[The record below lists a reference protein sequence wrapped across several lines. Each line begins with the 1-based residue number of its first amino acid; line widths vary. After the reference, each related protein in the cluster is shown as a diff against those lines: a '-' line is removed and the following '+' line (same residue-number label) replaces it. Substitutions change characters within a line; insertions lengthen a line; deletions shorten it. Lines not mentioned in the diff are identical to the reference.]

1 MALVNLQNLKSLMTS
16 TTSADD
22 DRENYKTLLFTILT
36 KASRVDLHTDGSEV
50 ELIQKIMLEYTGETY
65 DAGSIRAEA
74 IAQSQD
80 ESLRPVAK
88 LAAKLPESM
97 RVLAIDA
104 LASVMRADDQISY
117 AEIDYFNAV
126 AGAMRLSFADVA
138 GLLKD

>member
-1 MALVNLQNLKSLMTS
+1 MALVNLQSLKSLMTS

-22 DRENYKTLLFTILT
+22 DRESYKTLLFTILT
-36 KASRVDLHTDGSEV
+36 KASRVDLHSDGTEI
-50 ELIQKIMLEYTGETY
+50 ELIQKIMFDYTGETY

-74 IAQSQD
+74 IAQAQG

-104 LASVMRADDQISY
+104 LASVIRADDNISY

-138 GLLKD
+138 GLLQD

>member
-1 MALVNLQNLKSLMTS
+1 MALVNLQSLKSLMTS

-22 DRENYKTLLFTILT
+22 YRESYKTLLFTILT
-36 KASRVDLHTDGSEV
+36 KASRVDLHSDGTEI
-50 ELIQKIMLEYTGETY
+50 ELIQKIMFDYTGETY

-74 IAQSQD
+74 ITQAQG

-104 LASVMRADDQISY
+104 LASVIRADDNISY

-138 GLLKD
+138 GLLQD

>member
-1 MALVNLQNLKSLMTS
+1 MALVNLQSLKSLMTS
-16 TTSADD
+16 TASADD
-22 DRENYKTLLFTILT
+22 ERENYKTLLFTILT

>member
-1 MALVNLQNLKSLMTS
+1 MALVNLENLKSLMCTES
-16 TTSADD
+16 SSDGE
-22 DRENYKTLLFTILT
+22 RETFKTLLFTILS
-36 KASRVDLHTDGSEV
+36 KASRVDLHTDSSEV
-50 ELIQKIMLEYTGETY
+50 EAIQKIMLEYTGETY
-65 DAGSIRAEA
+65 EAGTIRAEA
-74 IAQSQD
+74 IEQSQE

-88 LAAKLPESM
+88 AAAKLPEGL

-104 LASVMRADDQISY
+104 LANVMKADDQISY

>member
-1 MALVNLQNLKSLMTS
+1 MALVNLQNLKSLMCADS
-16 TTSADD
+16 TGDAE
-22 DRENYKTLLFTILT
+22 RETFKTLLFTILA
-36 KASRVDLHTDGSEV
+36 KASRVDLHTDTSEV
-50 ELIQKIMLEYTGETY
+50 ETIQKIMLEYTGENY

-74 IAQSQD
+74 IAQSQE

-88 LAAKLPESM
+88 AASKLPEGL
-97 RVLAIDA
+97 RVLAIEA

>member
-1 MALVNLQNLKSLMTS
+1 
-16 TTSADD
+16 
-22 DRENYKTLLFTILT
+22 
-36 KASRVDLHTDGSEV
+36 
-50 ELIQKIMLEYTGETY
+50 MLEYTGETY
-65 DAGSIRAEA
+65 EAGTIRAEA
-74 IAQSQD
+74 IEQSQE

-88 LAAKLPESM
+88 AASKLPEGL

>member
-1 MALVNLQNLKSLMTS
+1 MALVNLQSLKSLMTS

-36 KASRVDLHTDGSEV
+36 KASRVDLHSDGTEI
-50 ELIQKIMLEYTGETY
+50 ELIQKIMFDYTGETF

-74 IAQSQD
+74 IAQAQG

-104 LASVMRADDQISY
+104 LASVIRADDNISY

-138 GLLKD
+138 GLLQD